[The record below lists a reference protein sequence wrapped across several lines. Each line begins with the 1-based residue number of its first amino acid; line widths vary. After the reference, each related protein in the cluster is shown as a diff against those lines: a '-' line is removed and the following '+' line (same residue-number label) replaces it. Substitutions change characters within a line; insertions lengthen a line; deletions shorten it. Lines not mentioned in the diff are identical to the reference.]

1 MSAQHEEDSC
11 RLLNEDGTPISVDEL
26 INAHRCNIEQHSA
39 TLPNGI
45 TNEGLNHQHSIPSNV
60 AADST
65 STPAREGSVA
75 AADSSGE
82 RLSKNAAKNPL
93 ANHQSTADE
102 ILYGMPCKDYC
113 TMHNKDKKY

>member
-1 MSAQHEEDSC
+1 M
-11 RLLNEDGTPISVDEL
+11 
-26 INAHRCNIEQHSA
+26 
-39 TLPNGI
+39 LPNDI

-75 AADSSGE
+75 ATDSTSE
-82 RLSKNAAKNPL
+82 SLTKNAAEDPL

-102 ILYGMPCKDYC
+102 ILYGIPCKDYYTTC
-113 TMHNKDKKY
+113 NKDKKY